1 MQRAYA
7 TLSSVACPALQYFPH
22 YLVND
27 AILEKV
33 TEHNFFLFYSL
44 ELLFETFVI
53 LRRNERDVTINVYW
67 SSCKVPVILVRF
79 HRSLKFLNRFSKNN
93 QITNFKKINLVG
105 AELFHAVGQT
115 DIHDEANSRF
125 SQFCEGA

>member
-33 TEHNFFLFYSL
+33 TEHQMCFDFIHSKICPKRSSFY
-44 ELLFETFVI
+44 EEM
-53 LRRNERDVTINVYW
+53 NEMW
-67 SSCKVPVILVRF
+67 P
-79 HRSLKFLNRFSKNN
+79 
-93 QITNFKKINLVG
+93 
-105 AELFHAVGQT
+105 
-115 DIHDEANSRF
+115 
-125 SQFCEGA
+125 